1 MTKFHRYMVV
11 PELGDPIYFRFCWMA
26 RLVAW
31 FTGRTFVDAN
41 DQGTTATIDQ
51 PAPTGCS
58 PILIALVVL
67 ALGAL
72 AWAVV

>member
-1 MTKFHRYMVV
+1 MTRDHA
-11 PELGDPIYFRFCWMA
+11 A
-26 RLVAW
+26 RI
-31 FTGRTFVDAN
+31 RSDAS
-41 DQGTTATIDQ
+41 ARE
-51 PAPTGCS
+51 GCS

>member
-1 MTKFHRYMVV
+1 MIDRDRAARIRSDERAR
-11 PELGDPIYFRFCWMA
+11 ELGNPNGLAHGHERYSQDEVLRSDAAA
-26 RLVAW
+26 R
-31 FTGRTFVDAN
+31 D
-41 DQGTTATIDQ
+41 
-51 PAPTGCS
+51 GCS

>member
-1 MTKFHRYMVV
+1 MTNRDTDARHRS
-11 PELGDPIYFRFCWMA
+11 DAAA
-26 RLVAW
+26 RE
-31 FTGRTFVDAN
+31 
-41 DQGTTATIDQ
+41 
-51 PAPTGCS
+51 TGCS

>member
-1 MTKFHRYMVV
+1 MIDRDTAAT
-11 PELGDPIYFRFCWMA
+11 FRSDASA
-26 RLVAW
+26 R
-31 FTGRTFVDAN
+31 D
-41 DQGTTATIDQ
+41 
-51 PAPTGCS
+51 GCS

>member
-1 MTKFHRYMVV
+1 MRKFHRYMAV
-11 PELGDPIYFRFCWMA
+11 PQMGNPLYFRFRWMA
-26 RLVAW
+26 RFVAW
-31 FTGRTFVDAN
+31 FTGWTFIDTN
-41 DQGTTATIDQ
+41 DQGTTATID
-51 PAPTGCS
+51 APTGCS

>member
-1 MTKFHRYMVV
+1 MTFRRYMAV
-11 PELGDPIYFRFCWMA
+11 PQMGNPLYFRFRWVA
-26 RLVAW
+26 RFVAW
-31 FTGRTFVDAN
+31 FTGWEIFDCY
-41 DQGTTATIDQ
+41 DQGTTATIDGT
-51 PAPTGCS
+51 PTGCS

>member
-1 MTKFHRYMVV
+1 MKFQRYMAV
-11 PELGDPIYFRFCWMA
+11 PELGDPIYFRFRWMA

-31 FTGRTFVDAN
+31 FTGWTFIDTN
-41 DQGTTATIDQ
+41 EQGTTATIDQ
-51 PAPTGCS
+51 SAPTGCS